1 MISEWSLVTSSS
13 SPAVDDWCWDRKLSA
28 DVGLSVGL
36 TAPRVMWLWAERRGP
51 GRAGRIGWYSCG
63 GPFMC
68 IMPSDGGPCRPEGP
82 RGPRAVQ
89 TADPWRNVNIML
101 ALLISPGR
109 PVTTGG
115 PDSTPP
121 PPPSSPLSVCYDPFS
136 HHFLLFPSSLFLPL
150 LAAIDL
156 INNLLQVKMRK
167 RYSVDKT
174 LSHPWLQVRA
184 PRSQSAASFIKSS
197 LSLKRENIDR
207 QLICNKAVKRFL
219 VPASELWCSAFL
231 RLSWQKMKRWV
242 LSLCS
247 GPSIGQKTQFENVIN
262 RLIVTESSRIICS

>member
-1 MISEWSLVTSSS
+1 
-13 SPAVDDWCWDRKLSA
+13 
-28 DVGLSVGL
+28 
-36 TAPRVMWLWAERRGP
+36 
-51 GRAGRIGWYSCG
+51 
-63 GPFMC
+63 
-68 IMPSDGGPCRPEGP
+68 
-82 RGPRAVQ
+82 
-89 TADPWRNVNIML
+89 ML

-121 PPPSSPLSVCYDPFS
+121 PPPPLLPPSVCYDPFS
-136 HHFLLFPSSLFLPL
+136 HHFLLFSSSLFFPL

-184 PRSQSAASFIKSS
+184 PRSQSALCFIKSS

-219 VPASELWCSAFL
+219 VPASEL
-231 RLSWQKMKRWV
+231 
-242 LSLCS
+242 
-247 GPSIGQKTQFENVIN
+247 
-262 RLIVTESSRIICS
+262 